1 MAEEVKV
8 SKVEKTKGKFVRY
21 VKDIK
26 NELKRVIWPTRSQ
39 LINNT
44 ITVLIMCLIV
54 GVIIW
59 LFDLGFGAIYNLI
72 Y

>member
-21 VKDIK
+21 VKDVR
-26 NELKRVIWPTRSQ
+26 NELKRVIWPTKSQ

-44 ITVLIMCLIV
+44 ITVLVMCIIV
-54 GVIIW
+54 GILIW
-59 LFDLGFGAIYNLI
+59 LLDLGFGALYNLI